1 MWRIVKATGITV
13 FLLACSAQD
22 IKEKKISVKIL
33 ILAGVLLPAMSLL
46 FDEMPGTER
55 LYGMLPGMT
64 AFLLALL
71 TKEGI
76 GYGDAA
82 VLAILGTAVSGRS
95 LFGALVRGLILLSI
109 CSMILLAGKRVN
121 RKTTLPFLP
130 FLSAGML
137 WQVLSDSV

>member
-82 VLAILGTAVSGRS
+82 VLAFS
-95 LFGALVRGLILLSI
+95 
-109 CSMILLAGKRVN
+109 
-121 RKTTLPFLP
+121 
-130 FLSAGML
+130 
-137 WQVLSDSV
+137 